1 VPLPRP
7 SRPDRPGRS
16 ESADPRPPVRPAR
29 LHGLRFAMLAL
40 TALIAVRLPLPWV
53 AVAVLL
59 VIAADIEGVRT
70 AIALSRERMRGTM
83 LACAICGI
91 ALVSLLGISV
101 IATLALYPITY
112 QRQQCIQ
119 GANTDIAKAACD
131 SQFSHRINRLQGG
144 ILGG

>member
-1 VPLPRP
+1 VSLPRP
-7 SRPDRPGRS
+7 PRS
-16 ESADPRPPVRPAR
+16 ESSEPRPPVRPAR
-29 LHGLRFAMLAL
+29 LHGARFALLAL
-40 TALIAVRLPLPWV
+40 TALLAVRLPLPWV

-59 VIAADIEGVRT
+59 VIAADVEGVRT
-70 AIALSRERMRGTM
+70 AIALSRERTRVTMMAAAIGGTV
-83 LACAICGI
+83 LIS
-91 ALVSLLGISV
+91 LVGVSV

-131 SQFSHRINRLQGG
+131 SQFDHRIDRLQGG